1 MCYHKQLDT
10 TFDSLLSRYNVGQSP
25 QSEELFKPVYHENGF
40 SFLGSPLV
48 CADSPSSFTWGIWG
62 FVPFWSRSEED
73 ALMIRG
79 KTLNCI
85 SEEMATK
92 PSFREAVKRGQRCLV
107 PCTGFF
113 EWRHIGK
120 NKYPY
125 FIRSTK
131 QKIFSLAGLYSDWD
145 TAGGK
150 KLRTYTVLTTSANRL
165 MEQIHNSKK
174 RMPVIVSDSSESK
187 WIGGGELM
195 KDEISEICKPYDTQ
209 WMEAYSIS
217 KLITDRKALTK
228 NIPEVTEY
236 MNYPELSEILS

>member
-1 MCYHKQLDT
+1 
-10 TFDSLLSRYNVGQSP
+10 
-25 QSEELFKPVYHENGF
+25 
-40 SFLGSPLV
+40 
-48 CADSPSSFTWGIWG
+48 
-62 FVPFWSRSEED
+62 
-73 ALMIRG
+73 
-79 KTLNCI
+79 
-85 SEEMATK
+85 
-92 PSFREAVKRGQRCLV
+92 
-107 PCTGFF
+107 
-113 EWRHIGK
+113 
-120 NKYPY
+120 
-125 FIRSTK
+125 
-131 QKIFSLAGLYSDWD
+131 
-145 TAGGK
+145 
-150 KLRTYTVLTTSANRL
+150 